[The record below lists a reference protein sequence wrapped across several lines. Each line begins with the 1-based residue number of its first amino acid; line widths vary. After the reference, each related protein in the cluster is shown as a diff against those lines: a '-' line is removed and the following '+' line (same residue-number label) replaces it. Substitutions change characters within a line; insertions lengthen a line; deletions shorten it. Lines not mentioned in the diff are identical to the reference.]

1 MKIVGLTGGIGSGKS
16 TVLELFQ
23 KLGTAVFIADIEA
36 KKIMNSN
43 VELIEQI
50 NELFGELAYIN
61 NELNRSYI
69 ASIVFKNKNKLA
81 ALNKLVH
88 PKLRDY
94 FDEFVE
100 NLDKDIVIYEA
111 AILFESGS
119 DKMCDY
125 IITVTANFEDKID
138 RVMKRDNVSREQIL
152 ERMNHQLNDDF
163 KIKNSN
169 FVIINN
175 SLKDTKLQ
183 VSTIYD
189 LILKHSKKL

>member
-1 MKIVGLTGGIGSGKS
+1 MKIIGLTGGIGSGKS

-23 KLGTAVFIADIEA
+23 KLGTAVFIADVEA

-88 PKLRDY
+88 PKLRDH
-94 FDEFVE
+94 FDEFVK

-125 IITVTANFEDKID
+125 IITVTANFEDKIE

-152 ERMNHQLNDDF
+152 ERMNHQLKDD
-163 KIKNSN
+163 IK
-169 FVIINN
+169 INN
-175 SLKDTKLQ
+175 SHFIVVNNYLKDTELQ

-189 LILKHSKKL
+189 LIIRQSKKL

>member
-1 MKIVGLTGGIGSGKS
+1 MKIIGLTGGIGSGKS
-16 TVLELFQ
+16 TVLELFK
-23 KLGTAVFIADIEA
+23 KLGTAVFIADVEA
-36 KKIMNSN
+36 KKIMHTN
-43 VELIEQI
+43 VELREQI
-50 NELFGELAYIN
+50 NKLFGELAYVN

-88 PKLRDY
+88 PKLRDH
-94 FDEFVE
+94 FDEFVK
-100 NLDKDIVIYEA
+100 NLDMDIVIYEA

-125 IITVTANFEDKID
+125 IITVTANFEDKIE

-152 ERMNHQLNDDF
+152 ERMNHQLNDD
-163 KIKNSN
+163 IK
-169 FVIINN
+169 INN
-175 SLKDTKLQ
+175 SHFIVVNNYLKDTELQ

-189 LILKHSKKL
+189 LIIRQSKKL